1 MIAQFFKSLFG
12 SPPSSPA
19 EPKPPTFYDGYEI
32 FAEPAAENGQ
42 WRISGRIEK
51 VVDGERKTHMF
62 IRADML
68 PTQNEAAD
76 QMERK
81 AKILIDQQGESIF
94 R

>member
-1 MIAQFFKSLFG
+1 MIGQLFKGLFG
-12 SPPSSPA
+12 ATSKAPA
-19 EPKPPTFYDGYEI
+19 EPKPPELYEGYEI
-32 FAEPAAENGQ
+32 FAEPVSENGQ

-51 VVDGERKTHMF
+51 EVGGERKVHVF

-68 PTQNEAAD
+68 PSETEASE
-76 QMERK
+76 QMVRK